1 MYMTD
6 SWLRGSVTDKI
17 IRQDLEHWCLDHK
30 VINYSGAG
38 PSLILIWLWLEKWY
52 QFLHVVDDFPWS
64 MTWLGLN
71 IIVYNCRASFRWICQ
86 SISHC
91 CFQVYYL
98 RGIGKLL
105 QLLTTDNE
113 EVQRVAAGA
122 LRNVVYQSDENKMEV
137 KENDG
142 LATILGA
149 LKGSRDKATR
159 RELTGEALLASFAL
173 LFYWLALLWLV

>member
-1 MYMTD
+1 M
-6 SWLRGSVTDKI
+6 
-17 IRQDLEHWCLDHK
+17 
-30 VINYSGAG
+30 
-38 PSLILIWLWLEKWY
+38 
-52 QFLHVVDDFPWS
+52 
-64 MTWLGLN
+64 
-71 IIVYNCRASFRWICQ
+71 
-86 SISHC
+86 
-91 CFQVYYL
+91 YYL

-149 LKGSRDKATR
+149 LKSSLDKATR

-173 LFYWLALLWLV
+173 LFHLLALL